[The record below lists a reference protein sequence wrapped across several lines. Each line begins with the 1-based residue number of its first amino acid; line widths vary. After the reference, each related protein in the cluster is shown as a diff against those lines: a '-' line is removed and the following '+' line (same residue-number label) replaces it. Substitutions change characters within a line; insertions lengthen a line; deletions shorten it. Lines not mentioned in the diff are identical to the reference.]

1 MSVPR
6 DIGKPDTPVR
16 AIVFSGGMVDT
27 VMQLGV
33 VHALLVTRAVRPD
46 VVVGISAGAINAVAL
61 AEVLQA
67 GETVPDK
74 RLHAQIIRFRQ
85 ILDAY
90 RRAPGEIIDAL
101 LPDPFQVEAQRPLE
115 PLRLPIQQQLE
126 RNGRLEAVRSRAGMI
141 NLYNQLLDMR
151 MSIGTFVRAVRILL
165 GFQAAAEIRARGAWR
180 TAVIDQCIQGWVV
193 LGSNLF
199 RLAPLVPD
207 MVAVLLGFKR
217 RQEKGATAAQIIFQ
231 GEVIPR
237 AFKAFSYAASL
248 IGLAALWLAIS
259 AVVVVAPAALAHALA
274 LLAPGLVGHRGLVTV
289 FSYLVLAL
297 AVLGL
302 MQHRPARGRLRALF
316 VALGRAVPYLAT
328 FVMLVIQ
335 WSLFVGI
342 PVLLL
347 WLALPR
353 LGSES

>member
-1 MSVPR
+1 MPVPR

-101 LPDPFQVEAQRPLE
+101 LPDPFQVEAQR
-115 PLRLPIQQQLE
+115 
-126 RNGRLEAVRSRAGMI
+126 RLEAVRSRAGMI

-151 MSIGTFVRAVRILL
+151 MSIGTFARAVRVLL
-165 GFQAAAEIRARGAWR
+165 GFQAAGEIRARGAWC
-180 TAVIDQCIQGWVV
+180 AMVIDQCIQGWVV

-207 MVAVLLGFKR
+207 LVAVLLGFKR
-217 RQEKGATAAQIIFQ
+217 PEERGASAAEIIFH
-231 GEVIPR
+231 GDVIPR
-237 AFKAFSYAASL
+237 ARKFLSYAASL
-248 IGLAALWLAIS
+248 IGNEWRQ
-259 AVVVVAPAALAHALA
+259 P
-274 LLAPGLVGHRGLVTV
+274 
-289 FSYLVLAL
+289 
-297 AVLGL
+297 
-302 MQHRPARGRLRALF
+302 
-316 VALGRAVPYLAT
+316 
-328 FVMLVIQ
+328 
-335 WSLFVGI
+335 
-342 PVLLL
+342 
-347 WLALPR
+347 
-353 LGSES
+353 